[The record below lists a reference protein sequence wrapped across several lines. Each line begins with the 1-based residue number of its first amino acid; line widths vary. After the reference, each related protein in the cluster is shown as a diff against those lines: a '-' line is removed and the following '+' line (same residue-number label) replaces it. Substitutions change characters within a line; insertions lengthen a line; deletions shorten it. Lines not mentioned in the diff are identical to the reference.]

1 MALMCANAAWAYA
14 VLDDEKRSL
23 DSLARAHDAF
33 ARADSD
39 TTPWVRFFHEADLDA
54 LSGVVNAALPS
65 PSPRTYTATTEHLY
79 RAVEARSPD
88 MGRSQAF
95 ELTTLAT
102 AHLRNGDPDQGVRI
116 GHRAV
121 DLARRV
127 RSVRVIDRLAPLQQ
141 AALAY
146 RTRGETADLAADIA
160 TLRTS

>member
-1 MALMCANAAWAYA
+1 MCANAAWAYA
-14 VLDDEKRSL
+14 VLDDEKLSL
-23 DSLARAHDAF
+23 DSLARDHDAF

-39 TTPWVRFFHEADLDA
+39 TAPWVRFFHEADLDA
-54 LSGVVNAALPS
+54 LSGVVNAAVPS

-79 RAVEARSPD
+79 RAAEARSPD

-102 AHLRNGDPDQGVRI
+102 AHLRNDDPNQGIRI

-141 AALAY
+141 ATLAY
-146 RTRGETADLAADIA
+146 RTRGETADLATDIA